1 MHLARPRVVAVTE
14 LHRLFTH
21 IIHIVRAVYP
31 LRPDHGFKPRMFQT
45 IHMLCN
51 SRYSNR
57 HSFNFRT
64 LLSLHSIYLVSCN
77 ATSFCFHII
86 IRSIHTRGPS
96 PFCSI

>member
-64 LLSLHSIYLVSCN
+64 LLSLHSILPCQLQRHFLLLSHNHSVYPYPRTLTVLQY
-77 ATSFCFHII
+77 
-86 IRSIHTRGPS
+86 
-96 PFCSI
+96 